1 MRIVKVVVGF
11 VFGLAIAGG
20 GVFLL
25 LWLNADCPHRP
36 TVALGEAVR
45 SGNVQQVKA
54 HLFWDCLYRSTVE
67 EPLDKTGIQL
77 IHVAAIN
84 NDTAMIEM
92 LLARGANINSLG
104 VDGYGDSPL
113 HAVIRRHHEPKPT
126 TAPLGRPQSKPSPAR
141 TQQTAEFLILK
152 GADVNLRNAQGLSP
166 LEMAQAGPKP
176 MMIECL
182 KRHGAK

>member
-1 MRIVKVVVGF
+1 MRIAKVLIGF
-11 VFGLAIAGG
+11 IFGLAVAGG

-25 LWLNADCPHRP
+25 LWLNADCPKQP
-36 TVALGEAVR
+36 TVPLGDAVR
-45 SGNVQQVKA
+45 SGNVEQVKA
-54 HLFWDCLYRSTVE
+54 HLFWDCIYRSTIE

-84 NDTAMIEM
+84 NDAKMIEM

-104 VDGYGDSPL
+104 VGGYGDSPL
-113 HAVIRRHHEPKPT
+113 HAAIRRHHEPKRT
-126 TAPLGRPQSKPSPAR
+126 TMPLGKPQSRPAPPR
-141 TQQTAEFLILK
+141 TLQTAEFLILK
-152 GADVNLRNAQGLSP
+152 GADVNLKNAQGVSP

-182 KRHGAK
+182 KRHGAR